1 MKNQNSSTK
10 MLQID
15 SSLIAELK
23 YLSDTDNCQCS
34 EDMQHSLEKIFDI
47 LEEKFPEIAQP

>member
-1 MKNQNSSTK
+1 MEDQNSDTK

-34 EDMQHSLEKIFDI
+34 EDMQRSLEKIFDI

>member
-1 MKNQNSSTK
+1 MADQNSSTK
-10 MLQID
+10 MLKIN

-23 YLSDTDNCQCS
+23 YLSDTDNCQCP
-34 EDMQHSLEKIFDI
+34 EDMQRSLEEIFDI